1 MGEERNMGSRA
12 AKAEPRTAPAP
23 AMPDFELESHIFYL
37 FTQIFG
43 RRNRHL
49 VETLRPLRLGVPQWR
64 ILAVLHERA
73 GCTMSELAD
82 FTTIDRTTLTRA
94 LDRMARDRLIE
105 RRGDAQ
111 DRRSVRLSLTAAG
124 ATAFR
129 SVLPRVLEQNERAMR
144 GFAADERTALR
155 AALHRMVRNLD
166 PDYDH
171 RNGAWLSG
179 RKAATADNHRKQG
192 EAS

>member
-1 MGEERNMGSRA
+1 MGGRA
-12 AKAEPRTAPAP
+12 ANTEPRTAPVP
-23 AMPDFELESHIFYL
+23 ATPDFELENHIFYL

-49 VETLRPLRLGVPQWR
+49 EETLRPLRLGVPQWR
-64 ILAVLHERA
+64 VLAVLHERA
-73 GCTMSELAD
+73 GCTMNELAD

-94 LDRMARDRLIE
+94 LDRMARNRLIE
-105 RRGDAQ
+105 RRGDAE
-111 DRRSVRLSLTAAG
+111 DRRSVRLSLTASG
-124 ATAFR
+124 AAAFR
-129 SVLPRVLEQNERAMR
+129 RVLPRVLEQNERAMR
-144 GFAADERTALR
+144 GFDAEERAALR
-155 AALHRMVRNLD
+155 SALHRMVRNLD

-179 RKAATADNHRKQG
+179 RETDTNNTHANQG